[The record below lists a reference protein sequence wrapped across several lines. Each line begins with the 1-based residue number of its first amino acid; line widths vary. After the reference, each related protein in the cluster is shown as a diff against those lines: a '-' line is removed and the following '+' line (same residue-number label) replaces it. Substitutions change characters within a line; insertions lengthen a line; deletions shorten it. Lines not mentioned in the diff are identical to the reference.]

1 LLLQYGAK
9 LRSIEDDEAEFQAA
23 ANAVLRQWS
32 ALSPARQAT
41 VRRYDLSV
49 GDLQPERCSTMHIQ
63 LQVSDA
69 HGLMVRSW
77 LKMPF
82 ISRCARGERP

>member
-32 ALSPARQAT
+32 ALSPARQAI
-41 VRRYDLSV
+41 VRRYDLSA
-49 GDLQPERCSTMHIQ
+49 GDLQLSERCSTMHIQ
-63 LQVSDA
+63 VSDA
-69 HGLMVRSW
+69 HGLTVRS
-77 LKMPF
+77 
-82 ISRCARGERP
+82 